1 MTHGSSATSGIHSLS
16 DLRQAQGHLG
26 THQDIMIASGQLQ
39 TPVNDTKRPVLRF
52 APSPNGYL
60 HAGHAFSALL
70 NERLAREL
78 GGVLLLRIE
87 DIDVTRCR
95 PEYAAALLEDLDWL
109 GVQFDGA
116 PLRQSERFG
125 LYGAYLQK
133 LADDGLIYRCFC
145 SRADIAAA
153 TKAAGIVERDPDGA
167 PRYTGTCRRR
177 PDRAPGREEILPTD
191 IPPGLMRP
199 FALRLDMSRAM
210 QRAMA
215 LTWGMPLT
223 MRRFAECSGEETAPV
238 DPLAW
243 GDVILARK
251 ETPTSYHVSVT
262 VDDALQG
269 VTHVARGR
277 DLEAATAIHRLLQ
290 TLWGFAAP
298 AYLHHHLVRDAA
310 GEKLAKSLGSKPLR
324 ALRAEGVTAQELRRS
339 LGF

>member
-1 MTHGSSATSGIHSLS
+1 MK
-16 DLRQAQGHLG
+16 
-26 THQDIMIASGQLQ
+26 ASGLSQ
-39 TPVNDTKRPVLRF
+39 TPVNETKRRVLRF

-60 HAGHAFSALL
+60 HTGHAWSALL
-70 NERLAREL
+70 NARLAREV
-78 GGVLLLRIE
+78 GGALLLRIE
-87 DIDVTRCR
+87 DIDTTRCR
-95 PEYAAALLEDLDWL
+95 PEFETAMLEDLDWL

-116 PLRQSERFG
+116 PLRQSERFD
-125 LYGAYLQK
+125 LYSDYIQK
-133 LADDGLIYRCFC
+133 LADDGLVYRCFC
-145 SRADIAAA
+145 SRADIVAA
-153 TKAAGIVERDPDGA
+153 TKAAGVVERDPDGA
-167 PRYTGTCRRR
+167 PRYPGTCRCRQ
-177 PDRAPGREEILPTD
+177 DVAVSREDILPAD
-191 IPPGLMRP
+191 MLPAGMRPFALP
-199 FALRLDMSRAM
+199 FALRLDMAGAM

-215 LTWGMPLT
+215 LTGGAPLT
-223 MRRFAECSGEETAPV
+223 MQRIESPDMPVRQAPAPFAGCAGVTAPV

-290 TLWGFAAP
+290 TLWGFPAP
-298 AYLHHHLVRDAA
+298 VYLHHDLVRDAA

-324 ALRAEGVTAQELRRS
+324 ALRAEGVSASELRRS